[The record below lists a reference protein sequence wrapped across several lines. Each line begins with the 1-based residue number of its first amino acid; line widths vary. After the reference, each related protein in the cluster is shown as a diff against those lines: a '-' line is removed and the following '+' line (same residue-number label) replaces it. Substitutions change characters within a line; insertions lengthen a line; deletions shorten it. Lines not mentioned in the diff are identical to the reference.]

1 MKKNA
6 LFSHII
12 ALLIVLLFCIQN
24 SLPVSFFESLP
35 QPETIFSALIQSQLI
50 SVPLLL
56 FPVVFTLCLPGGWS
70 VVKSW
75 FAKPTITF
83 RGGCW
88 LCFMI
93 IFFSNIFLTVIS
105 PDEQQPIV
113 AMFEQLAGWQVLV
126 IAGCISLLV
135 PCVEELLFR
144 GVMMQGLPAPIAILY
159 SSVLFALAH
168 GINSYVVP
176 IFFTGWMLAMVRLRS
191 GSIITS
197 IACHATL
204 NGLSLAIT
212 FFL

>member
-1 MKKNA
+1 M
-6 LFSHII
+6 
-12 ALLIVLLFCIQN
+12 
-24 SLPVSFFESLP
+24 
-35 QPETIFSALIQSQLI
+35 
-50 SVPLLL
+50 
-56 FPVVFTLCLPGGWS
+56 
-70 VVKSW
+70 KSW
-75 FAKPTITF
+75 FAKSSITF
-83 RGGCW
+83 RGWCW

-93 IFFSNIFLTVIS
+93 IFFSNAFLTVIS

-197 IACHATL
+197 IACHAAL